1 MSADSDS
8 SFKNLIK
15 NSKNINSK
23 AFNLTRCILLTLIS
37 FYKDG
42 LQFRELKVFLEIS
55 DGKLQ
60 SNLDFLLEMGYIKK
74 IKVNLDQK
82 IIHIFMIDESGK
94 KELKKIIEW
103 IDFLKKLVYKNNDYG
118 L

>member
-1 MSADSDS
+1 MSTPPDI
-8 SFKNLIK
+8 SFEILIE
-15 NSKNINSK
+15 NSKNLNSK

-74 IKVNLDQK
+74 IKVDLDQK
-82 IIHIFMIDESGK
+82 IIHIFMIDEAGK
-94 KELKKIIEW
+94 KELTKIIEW
-103 IDFLKKLVYKNNDYG
+103 IDLLKKMVIKNND
-118 L
+118 

>member
-1 MSADSDS
+1 MNVVSD
-8 SFKNLIK
+8 KIIENVIE
-15 NSKNINSK
+15 NSKKINSR

-42 LQFRELKVFLEIS
+42 LQFRELKAFLDIS

-74 IKVNLDQK
+74 IKVDLDQK
-82 IIHIFMIDESGK
+82 SIHIFMINDLGK
-94 KELKKIIEW
+94 NELKKIIEW
-103 IDFLKKLVYKNNDYG
+103 NEFLKEMVQRND
-118 L
+118 